1 MITSLNDI
9 LVKTPDSSWQV
20 REAMRINAKLN
31 ETVLSTEDITQR
43 LSAMEK
49 KLQRAIAEKDSLA
62 AENKKLKGEAKSRV
76 PQSDIDEIMAEKDES
91 IEGLRAEGEALSKQ
105 VGKQSEAL
113 KKIRAKEK
121 TSEKEMKNLQ
131 SELDERKKEC
141 ERLQKSLTAKDE
153 IEMKQIEA
161 IQSLSN
167 ANK

>member
-1 MITSLNDI
+1 MTYLNLL
-9 LVKTPDSSWQV
+9 LVGKLSFSSQV
-20 REAMRINAKLN
+20 REAMKINAKLN

-43 LSAMEK
+43 LSTMEK
-49 KLQRAIAEKDSLA
+49 KLQRAMAEKDSLA
-62 AENKKLKGEAKSRV
+62 AENKKLKGEAQRRV

-105 VGKQSEAL
+105 VGKQSEAI
-113 KKIRAKEK
+113 KKMRAKEK

-131 SELDERKKEC
+131 SDLDERKKEC